1 MEDHTFEI
9 DASKFSG
16 VKNNFVLAV
25 TNADN
30 VFIDAWQFTKA
41 GATGINEV
49 NNEQATRTQTY
60 DLLGRRL
67 SDSNNHH
74 GIVIE
79 QYQDANGHKYNRK
92 HMR

>member
-9 DASKFSG
+9 DASRFKG
-16 VKNNFVLAV
+16 VKNNFFVAF
-25 TNADN
+25 TTADN
-30 VFIDAWQFTKA
+30 VYIDAWQFIEFDTSGISEINNSQITK
-41 GATGINEV
+41 
-49 NNEQATRTQTY
+49 TQSY
-60 DLLGRRL
+60 DLFGRRL

-79 QYQDANGHKYNRK
+79 QYQDANGNKHSRK